1 MRGKLWRSTCL
12 LLLSG
17 AAAAWALGGGGGGK
31 IGSGGAR
38 TTPVNIE
45 LRNVPYVSQNIH
57 TYYLGISADALER
70 SDSYC
75 GLASALMVRA
85 MGDDYTDMASRA
97 RDFRYWHDGDG
108 NYALE
113 MWEFDKL
120 LRYSAGNIS
129 LGNLDIH
136 DTYSQNRRGLL
147 YRDAGSD
154 KDNFTATRRLLEKL
168 YTANSFGT
176 AHSFG
181 REDNVRSVEVQ
192 VVDETEVIDIIWKH
206 IERYKKPVVTIIDS
220 NKVRNLY
227 SSRTPFLHYNVVY
240 GIKKNQ
246 GNSYFLIHDPI
257 STYNQKTYKTDD
269 YRKML
274 SLPSNTPDWLYWYG
288 RSKGISNPC
297 YIMTV
302 R

>member
-1 MRGKLWRSTCL
+1 MRGKLWRAVCL

-38 TTPVNIE
+38 ATPVNIE
-45 LRNVPYVSQNIH
+45 LQNVPYVSQNIH
-57 TYYLGISADALER
+57 TYYPGIGTDALAR

-120 LRYSAGNIS
+120 LRYSAGNIG

-136 DTYSQNRRGLL
+136 RDKNWRGLL
-147 YRDAGSD
+147 YRDAGGD
-154 KDNFTATRRLLEKL
+154 KDNFDATKKLLKTL
-168 YTANSFGT
+168 YTTNYFRT

-181 REDNVRSVEVQ
+181 REENVRSVEVQ

-220 NKVRNLY
+220 NKITNLY
-227 SSRTPFLHYNVVY
+227 SSDIPFLHYNIVFGITQKNGNKELLVY
-240 GIKKNQ
+240 
-246 GNSYFLIHDPI
+246 DPLEVFNKEK
-257 STYNQKTYKTDD
+257 YEADV